1 MGSYGDEASPGIY
14 FTIWNVY
21 TLYVVTGVRFLT
33 GTISLRN
40 MNILTTL
47 TRDIQCES
55 LLRMRQ
61 SVVTC
66 TMYPDTDL

>member
-1 MGSYGDEASPGIY
+1 MRVLSVEYA
-14 FTIWNVY
+14 
-21 TLYVVTGVRFLT
+21 
-33 GTISLRN
+33 
-40 MNILTTL
+40 ILTTL

-61 SVVTC
+61 SAVTC